1 MENVRSKVL
10 DDVSIKTM
18 RQWTANIDLNTAV
31 NLIEHVLVELDDQKP
46 DYALDVRYLIS
57 FQRQRLQQ
65 LTEEIFKRY
74 KRDFRAKAKE
84 LTKYLWSEDYLLRKL
99 MIIKNKAI
107 IEMRTAL
114 RFAYDEESKEIVM
127 ENCYNLSEQ
136 IDKDMNAAISSN
148 KDNSEE

>member
-1 MENVRSKVL
+1 
-10 DDVSIKTM
+10 
-18 RQWTANIDLNTAV
+18 
-31 NLIEHVLVELDDQKP
+31 
-46 DYALDVRYLIS
+46 
-57 FQRQRLQQ
+57 
-65 LTEEIFKRY
+65 
-74 KRDFRAKAKE
+74 
-84 LTKYLWSEDYLLRKL
+84 

-148 KDNSEE
+148 KDNSEEQCRIEIKKILKQVKLDCTVENINSYETSLFDGLQDFVNKGERELGCLMSETLSH